1 MQSKLS
7 TNERLSSFSIFHNV
21 LSINK
26 NLENLQTQILE
37 ELEFHFDIIGI
48 SETKITNS
56 NSAISVPTIP
66 GYSFEL
72 VPTPLASGGVALF
85 IDDRHDYRILEKAS
99 NEAFQALWVEISF
112 VKKKNIICGVV
123 YRQHNSPERF
133 QKYFEETIEKF
144 AALGKQIC
152 VLGDFNIDLLKAQ
165 SSNYSHDFL
174 LTLQSCYL
182 IPTVDKPT
190 RVRSTSATLI
200 DNIFVNIP
208 EQVLVS
214 GNIISDITDQSKEN
228 RKVRD
233 FSKFSSRLFVADL
246 TQVVGTKLLQEEL
259 MT

>member
-1 MQSKLS
+1 M
-7 TNERLSSFSIFHNV
+7 
-21 LSINK
+21 
-26 NLENLQTQILE
+26 
-37 ELEFHFDIIGI
+37 
-48 SETKITNS
+48 
-56 NSAISVPTIP
+56 PTIP
-66 GYSFEL
+66 GYNFEF

-85 IDDRHDYRILEKAS
+85 IDDKNGYRILEKAS
-99 NEAFQALWVEISF
+99 NGTFQALWVEISF

-144 AALGKQIC
+144 VALDKQIC

-174 LTLQSCYL
+174 LTLQSCYP

-208 EQVLVS
+208 ERRWSVGTYIPIS
-214 GNIISDITDQSKEN
+214 AIISHNFASYPQLYINQ
-228 RKVRD
+228 RKIGKCVI
-233 FSKFSSRLFVADL
+233 FQNS
-246 TQVVGTKLLQEEL
+246 LLVPS
-259 MT
+259 